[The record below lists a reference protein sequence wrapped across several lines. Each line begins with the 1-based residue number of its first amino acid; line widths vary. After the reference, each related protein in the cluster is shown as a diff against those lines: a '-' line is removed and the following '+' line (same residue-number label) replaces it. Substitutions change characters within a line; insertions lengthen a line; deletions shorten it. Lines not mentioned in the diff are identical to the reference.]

1 MYDLRLTKIIDLD
14 NSECLKEETTFKF
27 KDSST
32 EKKLIAKFISY
43 YDDSED
49 VYLVTE
55 FKKLALL
62 SGEPEIATV
71 YYLATGKIS
80 NISKSCYIM
89 DYIDGQTLKQ
99 FLDNRETIIYEVL
112 LDLTL
117 QLASGLEKAHNF
129 EIYHSDLHNENIL
142 INEFGYLK
150 LIDFLWWDYNLPKET
165 NQKKDITDF
174 KNIVSEFYLKCKESD
189 KIRFKI
195 IYDCCKNINSFK
207 GLKKE
212 IEMLN
217 EISFDLSLINEKSLT
232 VLSKLFELT
241 TLNQLH
247 MAIESK
253 NQTIPEQH
261 IPELNETEKG
271 YLKNIKSGSRMKF
284 IDGINPKIQSNI
296 HSHFSPKL
304 FSLKQVDL
312 IDWNIWIT
320 NKGEPYEG
328 PYEYNFR
335 IWFTSKFLKWKKINE
350 LLSIVES
357 TDKELE
363 ELLLE

>member
-1 MYDLRLTKIIDLD
+1 MYDLRQSKIIDLD

-27 KDSST
+27 IDSST
-32 EKKLIAKFISY
+32 GKKLIAKFISY
-43 YDDSED
+43 YDDSD
-49 VYLVTE
+49 DIYLTTE

-71 YYLATGKIS
+71 YYLATGQLS
-80 NISKSCYIM
+80 NTSKSCYIM
-89 DYIDGQTLKQ
+89 DYIDGQTLQQ
-99 FLDNRETIIYEVL
+99 FLDKRDSIIYEVL

-142 INEFGYLK
+142 INDFGYLK
-150 LIDFLWWDYNLPKET
+150 LIDFLWYDYNLPKDT
-165 NQKKDITDF
+165 NQKKDIDDF
-174 KNIVSEFYLKCKESD
+174 KRIIGEFYSKCKKSD
-189 KIRFKI
+189 KIRFKLI
-195 IYDCCKNINSFK
+195 FECCNNINSFK

-212 IEMLN
+212 IEMLDS
-217 EISFDLSLINEKSLT
+217 ISFDISLINDKSLR

-253 NQTIPEQH
+253 NQTIPERH
-261 IPELNETEKG
+261 LPELSETEKG
-271 YLKNIKSGSRMKF
+271 FIEKIKAGSKIKF
-284 IDGINPKIQSNI
+284 IDARNPKIQGI
-296 HSHFSPKL
+296 MHSHFSPKL

-312 IDWNIWIT
+312 IDWNVWIT
-320 NKGEPYEG
+320 NNGLEYEG
-328 PYEYNFR
+328 PYNYNFR

-350 LLSIVES
+350 LLNIVES
-357 TDKELE
+357 EEKELE
-363 ELLLE
+363 ELLME

>member
-1 MYDLRLTKIIDLD
+1 MYDLRQTKIIDLD
-14 NSECLKEETTFKF
+14 KSECLKEETTFKF
-27 KDSST
+27 VDSST
-32 EKKLIAKFISY
+32 GKKLIAKFISY
-43 YDDSED
+43 YDDSDD
-49 VYLVTE
+49 VYLTTE

-71 YYLATGKIS
+71 YYLATGKLS
-80 NISKSCYIM
+80 NNSKSCYIM
-89 DYIDGQTLKQ
+89 DYIDGQTLQQ
-99 FLDNRETIIYEVL
+99 FLDKRDSIIYEVL

-129 EIYHSDLHNENIL
+129 EIYHNDLHNENIL

-150 LIDFLWWDYNLPKET
+150 LIDFLWWDFNLTKDV
-165 NQKKDITDF
+165 NQKKDIDDF
-174 KNIVSEFYLKCKESD
+174 KRIIGEFYLKCKESD
-189 KIRFKI
+189 KTRFKI
-195 IYDCCKNINSFK
+195 IFDCCNNINSFK
-207 GLKKE
+207 GLSKE
-212 IEMLN
+212 IEMLDS
-217 EISFDLSLINEKSLT
+217 ISFDISLINKKSLL

-253 NQTIPEQH
+253 NQNIPEQYL
-261 IPELNETEKG
+261 PELDETEIG
-271 YLKNIKSGSRMKF
+271 YLKNIKSGTRMKYL
-284 IDGINPKIQSNI
+284 DTRSPKIQSNI
-296 HSHFSPKL
+296 QSLFNPKL

-312 IDWNIWIT
+312 IDYNIWIT
-320 NKGEPYEG
+320 NKGETFEG

-350 LLSIVES
+350 LLSIVEN
-357 TDKELE
+357 TEKEIE